1 VLRRGAEAPSEA
13 ERGDVNAAREL
24 REWREREEQ
33 SALHHPEA
41 WMGLLTREERKQLQ
55 VWIKDAVARA
65 DRELARQAKELDSAR
80 EPT

>member
-1 VLRRGAEAPSEA
+1 MLRRGAEALSEA

-33 SALHHPEA
+33 SALHPEA

-55 VWIKDAVARA
+55 VWIKDAVASA
-65 DRELARQAKELDSAR
+65 DSLQRG
-80 EPT
+80 